1 MYISS
6 SLGQTTDSTTY
17 EHDQKTHNWKGCR
30 ENQSKGGK
38 YSLSPVTGIT
48 PGKKEAT
55 NSAMGE
61 KVTQLIF

>member
-17 EHDQKTHNWKGCR
+17 EHDQKTHNWKGMQ

-48 PGKKEAT
+48 P
-55 NSAMGE
+55 E
-61 KVTQLIF
+61 KGSH